1 MQVSS
6 IMTKQVVGVPPT
18 ATIAEAA
25 NLMIAHRISGLP
37 VIDADNRLVGIV
49 SEGDFVRRSELGTER
64 KRAWWLEFLLSPGK
78 AADEYTRA
86 NGRRVS
92 EIMATDIASVS
103 PDDPVDK
110 AVRVMTSRHVKRL
123 PVVTGDTLVGILTR
137 SDLLRATLGVL
148 SKESAATPE
157 GDAAIRSAILAE
169 IARQPW
175 GGGKTI
181 DVTVKDGVVEMSGSI
196 FDERERSAARVAA
209 ENVPGVKEV
218 KEGLILIDPISGTT
232 F

>member
-1 MQVSS
+1 MNVSS

-37 VIDADNRLVGIV
+37 VVDAGDKLVGIV

-92 EIMATDIASVS
+92 EIMATDVASVS
-103 PDDPVDK
+103 PDDTIEK
-110 AVRVMTSRHVKRL
+110 AVHVMTSRRVKRL
-123 PVVTGDTLVGILTR
+123 PVVTGDRLVGILTR

-148 SKESAATPE
+148 SQEAAAAP
-157 GDAAIRSAILAE
+157 GSDAAIRSAILAE
-169 IARQPW
+169 IERQPW
-175 GGGKTI
+175 GGGKI
-181 DVTVKDGVVEMSGSI
+181 IGVTVREGVCELSGSI
-196 FDERERSAARVAA
+196 FDERARTAARVAA
-209 ENVPGVKEV
+209 ENTPGVKDV
-218 KEGLILIDPISGTT
+218 KDSLILIDTVSGTT